1 MRTFA
6 ELLSLYIK
14 QAGITDTEL
23 ARAIGVSR
31 QTIFRWREG
40 TTSRPNN
47 REDVLAISKKLR
59 LPSEEKDNLLLA
71 AGFRP
76 EDTVPPDNKDTELQ
90 ANKVRKSDATDVSY
104 ADFES
109 EEENDSENLLVR
121 PGKRK
126 IFISRRLLFLIIF
139 ILVWIVIIVL
149 IIMAVF
155 NR

>member
-1 MRTFA
+1 MKTFA
-6 ELLSLYIK
+6 ELLSLYIN
-14 QAGITDTEL
+14 QAGITDSEL

-76 EDTVPPDNKDTELQ
+76 EDTVSPDNEYTEVQ
-90 ANKVRKSDATDVSY
+90 ANKVQKANATDASY
-104 ADFES
+104 TGLES
-109 EEENDSENLLVR
+109 EEEKESENFLVKS
-121 PGKRK
+121 GKPK
-126 IFISRRLLFLIIF
+126 IFISRRLFYLVIF
-139 ILVWIVIIVL
+139 ILACIVIIVL
-149 IIMAVF
+149 ILRIPLA
-155 NR
+155 